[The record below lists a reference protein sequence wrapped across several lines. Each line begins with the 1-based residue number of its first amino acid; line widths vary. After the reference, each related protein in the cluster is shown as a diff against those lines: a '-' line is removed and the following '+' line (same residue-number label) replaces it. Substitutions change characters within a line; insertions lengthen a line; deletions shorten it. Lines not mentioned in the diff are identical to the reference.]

1 MFYNIHLFIYFRS
14 IHDIVSKYMKVY
26 ADLIKYRRADK
37 ILKNHCQRLKS
48 EENKLKLAKVCD

>member
-1 MFYNIHLFIYFRS
+1 
-14 IHDIVSKYMKVY
+14 MKVY

-48 EENKLKLAKVCD
+48 EENKLKLAKVFD